1 MTSPFPKV
9 RLGSFLRLRRKFFTL
24 DDTARYTRVRV
35 QLHNKGIVL
44 RDAVEGAALRTK
56 NQQTARA
63 GELLVAEIDAKAGG
77 FGILPRELDGAIV
90 SSHYFLFEIDE
101 TQCLSGWLD
110 AFIRSGGLED
120 QVKARGT
127 TSYAAIR
134 PEHVLDF
141 EIPLPP
147 VAEQQ
152 GIVVRIR
159 NLSVKIEEARGL
171 RRGSTVEAEALQS
184 SATAEAFA
192 GISAA
197 PRLFI
202 EDVAEVRG
210 GIPKVPQRAPEGHPV
225 RYLTVAHVQRNR
237 ISLSDPRFFEVN
249 SEELD
254 RWRLESGDVLI
265 IEGNGSPKQI
275 GRASLFRG
283 EIPDCVH
290 QNHVIRVRP
299 NREVIDPEFLNSY
312 LNSPIG
318 QDEVLARSRTTSGL
332 RNLSIGRIKQMAI
345 PVPSL
350 DKQHLIV
357 AYLDNLQ
364 EKLEVLKRLQAR
376 TAAELDAL
384 LPSIQNKAFKGER

>member
-1 MTSPFPKV
+1 MTSPFSKV
-9 RLGSFLRLRRKFFTL
+9 RLGSFLRHRREFFTL

-35 QLHNKGIVL
+35 QFHNKGIVL
-44 RDAVEGAALRTK
+44 RDAVAGAELRTK
-56 NQQTARA
+56 NQQAARA
-63 GELLVAEIDAKAGG
+63 GELLVAEIDAKVGG
-77 FGILPRELDGAIV
+77 FGILPPELDGAIV

-152 GIVVRIR
+152 RIVVRIK
-159 NLSVKIEEARGL
+159 NLSAKIEEARGL
-171 RRGSTVEAEALQS
+171 RCGSTVEAEALQS

-192 GISAA
+192 SISAA
-197 PRLFI
+197 PHVPI
-202 EDVAEVRG
+202 EDLAEVRG
-210 GIPKVPQRAPEGHPV
+210 GIQKGPHRAPGSNPV
-225 RYLTVAHVQRNR
+225 RYFTVAHVQRNR

-275 GRASLFRG
+275 GRAALFRG
-283 EIPDCVH
+283 EIRDCVH

-312 LNSPIG
+312 LNGPIG
-318 QDEVLARSRTTSGL
+318 QDEVHARSRTTSGL

-364 EKLEVLKRLQAR
+364 EKLEVFKRLQAE
-376 TAAELDAL
+376 TVVALDAL
-384 LPSIQNKAFKGER
+384 LPSIQNKAFKGEL

>member
-1 MTSPFPKV
+1 M
-9 RLGSFLRLRRKFFTL
+9 
-24 DDTARYTRVRV
+24 
-35 QLHNKGIVL
+35 
-44 RDAVEGAALRTK
+44 
-56 NQQTARA
+56 
-63 GELLVAEIDAKAGG
+63 
-77 FGILPRELDGAIV
+77 
-90 SSHYFLFEIDE
+90 
-101 TQCLSGWLD
+101 
-110 AFIRSGGLED
+110 
-120 QVKARGT
+120 
-127 TSYAAIR
+127 
-134 PEHVLDF
+134 
-141 EIPLPP
+141 
-147 VAEQQ
+147 
-152 GIVVRIR
+152 
-159 NLSVKIEEARGL
+159 
-171 RRGSTVEAEALQS
+171 
-184 SATAEAFA
+184 
-192 GISAA
+192 
-197 PRLFI
+197 
-202 EDVAEVRG
+202 
-210 GIPKVPQRAPEGHPV
+210 
-225 RYLTVAHVQRNR
+225 
-237 ISLSDPRFFEVN
+237 N

-275 GRASLFRG
+275 GRAALFRG

-299 NREVIDPEFLNSY
+299 NREVIDPEFFNSY

-384 LPSIQNKAFKGER
+384 LPSIQNKAFKGEL